1 MTRTLSHVEKERY
14 DLKQQATHLQRE
26 ADIIRRQLEM
36 EREKYNELEQIQI
49 NDRKQLQQHQYKVHD
64 LQIELEQQ
72 KQEVQR
78 LILRSQSNDNLISI
92 SLQVCNHTLICSRS
106 ILSQAVDLTRL
117 QLVWIAVPWLQR
129 TNNLG
134 EKTRSLDLQSL
145 SLNLRY
151 LNWRMKFSDTINLST
166 SENIFKLTQIM
177 I

>member
-166 SENIFKLTQIM
+166 SENIFKLTKIM

>member
-14 DLKQQATHLQRE
+14 DLKQQTTHLQRE